1 MFDAIVF
8 SQQELE
14 KALINNAKNICL
26 CDNCFSL
33 PFSCDM
39 VYYALGDV
47 SAQIAMTFV
56 ESIQNNVTFDGF
68 VPEFK
73 AANAPSMPKSHTSNL
88 DSYLYEYEYEYEY
101 RTSIPSSGS
110 GGGSFVSSYR
120 GSGSVLFV
128 NGYGVN
134 LI

>member
-14 KALINNAKNICL
+14 KALINNAKSICL
-26 CDNCFSL
+26 CDNCFNL

-39 VYYALGDV
+39 VYYALGEV
-47 SAQIAMTFV
+47 SAEIAMTFV
-56 ESIQNNVTFDGF
+56 QSIKNNVTFDGF

-73 AANAPSMPKSHTSNL
+73 AAEMPPKIKSYTSSAS
-88 DSYLYEYEYEYEY
+88 SYLYEYEYEYEY
-101 RTSIPSSGS
+101 RTSMSSSGS
-110 GGGSFVSSYR
+110 GAGSFVSLYK
-120 GSGSVLFV
+120 GSSDAMLV

>member
-39 VYYALGDV
+39 VYYALGEV
-47 SAQIAMTFV
+47 SAEIAMTFV
-56 ESIQNNVTFDGF
+56 QSIQNNVTFDGF

-73 AANAPSMPKSHTSNL
+73 AATAPSKPKSHTSNVG
-88 DSYLYEYEYEYEY
+88 SYMYEYEYEY

-110 GGGSFVSSYR
+110 GAGSFVSSYK
-120 GSGSVLFV
+120 GSGNVMFV

>member
-33 PFSCDM
+33 PFSCNM
-39 VYYALGDV
+39 VYYALGEV
-47 SAQIAMTFV
+47 SAEIAMTFV
-56 ESIQNNVTFDGF
+56 QSIQNNVTFDGF

-73 AANAPSMPKSHTSNL
+73 AATAPPKPKSHTSNAG
-88 DSYLYEYEYEYEY
+88 SYLYEYEYEY
-101 RTSIPSSGS
+101 RTSMRSSGS
-110 GGGSFVSSYR
+110 GAGSFVSSYR
-120 GSGSVLFV
+120 GSGNVVFV

>member
-47 SAQIAMTFV
+47 SAEIAMTFV

-73 AANAPSMPKSHTSNL
+73 VANFPSMPKSHTSNL
-88 DSYLYEYEYEYEY
+88 GSYLYEYEYEY
-101 RTSIPSSGS
+101 RTSILSSGS
-110 GGGSFVSSYR
+110 GAGSFVSSYK
-120 GSGSVLFV
+120 GSGNVMFV